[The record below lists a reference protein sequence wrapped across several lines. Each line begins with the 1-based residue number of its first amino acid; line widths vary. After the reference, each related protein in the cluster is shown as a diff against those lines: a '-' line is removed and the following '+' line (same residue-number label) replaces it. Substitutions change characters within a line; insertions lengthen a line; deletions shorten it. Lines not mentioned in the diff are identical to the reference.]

1 MEATVALTS
10 RWQIYIPKEMRT
22 VFGAKKPGQ
31 VRLKTSKNKLVVTT
45 QKSRLLFLAGKYHK
59 YYLRHQNVDV
69 NRIRDYI
76 DYSQA

>member
-10 RWQIYIPKEMRT
+10 RWQIYIPKEMRS
-22 VFGAKKPGQ
+22 VLGVKKPGQ

-45 QKSRLLFLAGKYHK
+45 QKSRILSLAGKYHK
-59 YYLRHQNVDV
+59 YYLRHKNVNV